1 MTPGETA
8 AAIAALAVGIYLI
21 AASLG
26 AIQLAVNQLVGLAVG
41 VFGAAYM
48 LAGRTRESAF
58 WGGVLAIL
66 GVAVAAGGGAS
77 PLFILG
83 VMLVFVALFALLAG
97 RR

>member
-8 AAIAALAVGIYLI
+8 VAIAALAVGIYLI

-26 AIQLAVNQLVGLAVG
+26 AVQLAVNQLVGLAVG

-83 VMLVFVALFALLAG
+83 VLLIFVALFALLAG

>member
-21 AASLG
+21 LASAGLVQI
-26 AIQLAVNQLVGLAVG
+26 AINQLIGLAVG
-41 VFGAAYM
+41 AFGVAYIA
-48 LAGRTRESAF
+48 AGRTRESAF

-66 GVAVAAGGGAS
+66 GVATAAGWGAS
-77 PLFILG
+77 PLFVVG
-83 VMLVFVALFALLAG
+83 VVLVFISLFALLAS